1 MADRESVASERL
13 LDQEWEMQDLDWL
26 AETSL
31 IPQRSCSQAV
41 FRGSE
46 SDDNDFEYFSDGKK
60 YDFEDLEDKFL
71 FSGLEEDG
79 MLSIFTIWL
88 NSVDGSSK
96 PPTQSNKDK
105 HIVMSVVRHHND

>member
-1 MADRESVASERL
+1 MSLSSFLCDDENDIIRQMAEQESVASERL
-13 LDQEWEMQDLDWL
+13 LDQEWDMPDLDWL

-31 IPQRSCSQAV
+31 IPQRSCLQAG

-71 FSGLEEDG
+71 FSRTRDYKNGLNI
-79 MLSIFTIWL
+79 S
-88 NSVDGSSK
+88 
-96 PPTQSNKDK
+96 
-105 HIVMSVVRHHND
+105 